1 MFNIYSDKMTMYFK
15 QKKEEENN
23 KTLYESQ
30 QKYESQY
37 ESQQKEKDEKSLS
50 ENKIRKAY
58 NQELISAIKDFK
70 NGEQISASKDFKD
83 LGESLQQKKRRAFH
97 LLV

>member
-30 QKYESQY
+30 QK
-37 ESQQKEKDEKSLS
+37 EKDGKSLG

-83 LGESLQQKKRRAFH
+83 SDESLQQKKRRAFH